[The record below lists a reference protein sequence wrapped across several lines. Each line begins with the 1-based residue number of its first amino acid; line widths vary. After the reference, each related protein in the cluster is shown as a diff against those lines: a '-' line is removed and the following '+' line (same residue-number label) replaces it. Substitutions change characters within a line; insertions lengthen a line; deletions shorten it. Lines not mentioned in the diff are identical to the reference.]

1 MKVEENQNGA
11 APKILEQL
19 VQQAERAGASDIHF
33 QMRGQTA
40 EVNFRLDGIIAPG
53 TELPA
58 EVADRVFGRIKFLAR
73 LRRIRSRCRRTAAL
87 GTPILA
93 ARTISGWPLIRP

>member
-19 VQQAERAGASDIHF
+19 VHQAERAGASDIHL
-33 QMRGQTA
+33 QMRDRTA

-58 EVADRVFGRIKFLAR
+58 EDRKSVV
-73 LRRIRSRCRRTAAL
+73 
-87 GTPILA
+87 
-93 ARTISGWPLIRP
+93 